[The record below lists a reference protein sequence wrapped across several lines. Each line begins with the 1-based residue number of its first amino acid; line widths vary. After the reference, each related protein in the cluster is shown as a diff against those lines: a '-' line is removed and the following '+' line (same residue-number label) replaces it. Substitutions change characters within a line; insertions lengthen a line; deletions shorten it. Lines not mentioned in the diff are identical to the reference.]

1 MWSKHSTLLWSR
13 PVEEVQTDE
22 GSPVISYSMSHALWE
37 LQASAVRWPA
47 TVKPWFNGTMLA
59 NGGTENAYLHSFVAH
74 CGAELAGH
82 LHVLDGELVHLLAG
96 IPFRDGWDIRTI
108 VELKIGKVGSS
119 TMMVAR
125 DAEGN
130 QFCPDAPQLP
140 AASVLEQVQV
150 VSVVAPQRPKRDD
163 PLLSLGLVVHYQVAR
178 KAAGTAE
185 PPAQAE
191 QTTV

>member
-1 MWSKHSTLLWSR
+1 MIT
-13 PVEEVQTDE
+13 
-22 GSPVISYSMSHALWE
+22 YSLSQALWE

-47 TVKPWFNGTMLA
+47 TVKPWFNGTVLA

-74 CGAELAGH
+74 CGVELAGH

-96 IPFRDGWDIRTI
+96 IPYRNGWDVRTI
-108 VELKIGKVGSS
+108 TELKIGKVGDS
-119 TMMVAR
+119 TMVVAR

-130 QFCPDAPQLP
+130 NFCPDAPQLP
-140 AASVLEQVQV
+140 AASVLQQVQL

-178 KAAGTAE
+178 DAEGMAE
-185 PPAQAE
+185 PPAQAG
-191 QTTV
+191 QATV